1 MTIVTEMPAKCCFA
15 NETYKK
21 AATQI
26 QCKQDKLEKLIP
38 EQKLDKYPCKLSA
51 NPSKKLPAIKHAQTW
66 KATECF

>member
-51 NPSKKLPAIKHAQTW
+51 NPSKSCLQ
-66 KATECF
+66 